1 MGSWVLPVAAT
12 AFAAGLIV
20 WPELPVRVAP
30 VSLLALGLA
39 GLTSALFA
47 GSRAAR
53 GPGALARAR
62 LVPPQAAAVRA
73 VAAARPTGLG
83 SPVATLLLTVVGVLA
98 LGMGWSG
105 LHHRGLES
113 SLLARLAPQRVT
125 IEGVLQTD
133 PSEATFGWS
142 AVAQVRRIDW
152 ANGAAT
158 LRSLVWVS
166 GDEDLPRARRGD
178 RVRLE
183 GVLRVPDDPGFAEVL
198 RHKGIATQLGL
209 DVFTRLGP
217 SPSAFVRTTQSVA
230 RASWAVRSS
239 ASSRR
244 RKPACSSD
252 CSWATTRSWT
262 PASSETSGPSG
273 LSHLLV
279 VSGGNVAMV
288 LVPVLAATALLRLSR
303 WPKFAVGFG
312 AVAFFTVLTG
322 AEPSV
327 LRAGVMA
334 CLALVG
340 VLIGRPRTTASILAA
355 AVLGLLVLDPWLAWS
370 VGFQLSVTATAGMV
384 ALASTLADRVGRFL
398 PRPVAA
404 AAGAT
409 LSAQL
414 GVTPVL
420 LFYFDEV
427 PLVTLPANLA
437 AFPLVAPSLLLGAV
451 AAGAGLLP
459 GCPLGKLLGAVAF
472 VPMRCLELIADHLGK
487 APVGYLSAK
496 GGPFVLLGGT
506 AIVVAITVW
515 IRTGLAS
522 ASGGDR
528 PRPRVPPDDRLG
540 LGAGKRAAGGL
551 TIRVLDIGQGDSILV
566 TSPAGAIVLIDGGPE
581 ERTGRH
587 PARGTR
593 CETAGHGRGD
603 ASARR
608 SHRRAADGPLAHPG
622 GAAAPAGLRRR
633 AHRRRASSTARS
645 ATRTSRSRN
654 PRAGDVFRVG
664 RPPIGRAVAGPML
677 DGHRVRCE
685 QRFDRDPALAPRGH
699 GAPDAGDAE
708 IPVQEWLLEEG
719 VLPDVDVLK
728 VPHHGGGTS
737 VPELFDAVH
746 AEVAV
751 VSVGVDND
759 YGHPNAEIMDAIV
772 ASGAQVWRTDLDGTV
787 TVSFVGHMPT
797 VESER

>member
-12 AFAAGLIV
+12 AFAAGLFV

-30 VSLLALGLA
+30 VSLLTLGLA
-39 GLTSALFA
+39 SLTSALFA
-47 GSRAAR
+47 GGHAVR
-53 GPGALARAR
+53 GPGPLARAG
-62 LVPPQAAAVRA
+62 LVPQEAAAVRA
-73 VAAARPTGLG
+73 VAAARPTGVG
-83 SPVATLLLTVVGVLA
+83 SPAATLLLTILGVLA

-105 LHHRGLES
+105 IHHRGLES

-152 ANGAAT
+152 ADGAAS

-198 RHKGIATQLGL
+198 RHKGIAAQLGL
-209 DVFTRLGP
+209 DAFTRLGP
-217 SPSAFVRTTQSVA
+217 SESPFVRTTQSA
-230 RASWAVRSS
+230 REIAGRSIERVFPPKEAGLLLGLLLGDDS
-239 ASSRR
+239 KLDPGLERDFRA
-244 RKPACSSD
+244 
-252 CSWATTRSWT
+252 
-262 PASSETSGPSG
+262 SG

-288 LVPVLAATALLRLSR
+288 LVPVLTATALLRLSR

-384 ALASTLADRVGRFL
+384 ALASTLADRAGRFL

-451 AAGAGLLP
+451 AAGAGL
-459 GCPLGKLLGAVAF
+459 V
-472 VPMRCLELIADHLGK
+472 
-487 APVGYLSAK
+487 
-496 GGPFVLLGGT
+496 
-506 AIVVAITVW
+506 VVA
-515 IRTGLAS
+515 
-522 ASGGDR
+522 
-528 PRPRVPPDDRLG
+528 P
-540 LGAGKRAAGGL
+540 
-551 TIRVLDIGQGDSILV
+551 
-566 TSPAGAIVLIDGGPE
+566 
-581 ERTGRH
+581 
-587 PARGTR
+587 
-593 CETAGHGRGD
+593 
-603 ASARR
+603 
-608 SHRRAADGPLAHPG
+608 
-622 GAAAPAGLRRR
+622 
-633 AHRRRASSTARS
+633 RASCSG
-645 ATRTSRSRN
+645 RSRWC
-654 PRAGDVFRVG
+654 
-664 RPPIGRAVAGPML
+664 
-677 DGHRVRCE
+677 RC
-685 QRFDRDPALAPRGH
+685 APSR
-699 GAPDAGDAE
+699 
-708 IPVQEWLLEEG
+708 
-719 VLPDVDVLK
+719 
-728 VPHHGGGTS
+728 
-737 VPELFDAVH
+737 
-746 AEVAV
+746 
-751 VSVGVDND
+751 
-759 YGHPNAEIMDAIV
+759 
-772 ASGAQVWRTDLDGTV
+772 
-787 TVSFVGHMPT
+787 
-797 VESER
+797 